1 MNRISIS
8 IRGQASLPLWTQYCV
23 ASYINKHYSPKEWK
37 LWLFDG
43 FIWFFSAFK
52 GTVVY
57 QKYFVTRFIAQS
69 NHHVRTE
76 KIREKKQL
84 ATYFLLC
91 TGIHLQIW
99 HPFSLPPI
107 SYYVFVE
114 FTLFVISYRTNTFLS
129 SIKKRLK
136 WSFFLVFS
144 QCICG
149 DCFVKWSV

>member
-1 MNRISIS
+1 M
-8 IRGQASLPLWTQYCV
+8 IRGRE
-23 ASYINKHYSPKEWK
+23 N
-37 LWLFDG
+37 FDFFYG
-43 FIWFFSAFK
+43 FVWIFSTFK

-57 QKYFVTRFIAQS
+57 QKYFVRRFIEQS

-114 FTLFVISYRTNTFLS
+114 FTLFVISYRTNTILS
-129 SIKKRLK
+129 SIKRK
-136 WSFFLVFS
+136 FLYFLGAYVVIALCNEAYNKILLVHNCPFES
-144 QCICG
+144 TEESYKS
-149 DCFVKWSV
+149 VKK